1 MEGPKVYLAR
11 YCGDSVTE
19 ADSGRNSE
27 PTSRLATGLKAQA
40 RELGFS
46 LCGITTA
53 DATDHMAF
61 YRGWIDEGRH
71 GEMGYLARED
81 SLSRRADLKTT
92 LKNVRS
98 VVVVAHEY
106 FVPDP
111 EGVPGDP
118 SRGVIARYA
127 RGDDYHDV
135 VKKKLLTLARWVEA
149 QSPGV
154 QGRAYVDT
162 GPILER
168 DLARRAGIGWFGRNT
183 MLINPS
189 RGSYFFLGTLLLDID
204 LPADEPF
211 EEDRCGTCSAC
222 LDACPTGALMGRDG
236 SGAQVMDATR
246 CISYL
251 TIELRGAIPVE
262 LRPLM
267 GNRVY
272 GCDICQE
279 VCPFTSK
286 FSSPVSSSSE
296 YAARPELDGPPLLEL
311 TSRIL
316 SMSGKGYARAFADSP
331 LSRPRRNGMLR
342 NLCVALGNWGDPSAV
357 GTLGRALSDPSALVR
372 SHAAWA
378 LREVGTE
385 DALELLRLRAESESD
400 PLVLG
405 ELGGAPSG
413 AESSET

>member
-1 MEGPKVYLAR
+1 M
-11 YCGDSVTE
+11 TE

-61 YRGWIDEGRH
+61 YRGWIEEGRH
-71 GEMGYLARED
+71 GEMAYLSRED

-92 LKNVRS
+92 LETVRS

-111 EGVPGDP
+111 DGVPGDP

-135 VKKKLLTLARWVEA
+135 VEKKLLTLARWVEG
-149 QSPGV
+149 QSPGAR
-154 QGRAYVDT
+154 GRAYVDT

-183 MLINPS
+183 MLINPT
-189 RGSYFFLGTLLLDID
+189 RGSYFFVGTLLLDVD

-236 SGAQVMDATR
+236 SGAPVMDATR

-251 TIELRGAIPVE
+251 TIELRGAIPME
-262 LRPLM
+262 LRPLI

-279 VCPFTSK
+279 VCPWNDRFAEPTGEPAYS
-286 FSSPVSSSSE
+286 
-296 YAARPELDGPPLLEL
+296 ARDGLDGPELIELAERLLGADEESFREL
-311 TSRIL
+311 FRKSPI
-316 SMSGKGYARAFADSP
+316 KRAKRAG
-331 LSRPRRNGMLR
+331 LLR
-342 NLCVALGNWGDPSAV
+342 NVCVALGNWGAEDVVPVLRV
-357 GTLGRALSDPSALVR
+357 GLRDESTLVR

-378 LREVGTE
+378 LGRVGSPAAIE
-385 DALELLRLRAESESD
+385 ALSARFEEESD
-400 PLVLG
+400 ASLLDEIGRALNMSDTKPAV
-405 ELGGAPSG
+405 
-413 AESSET
+413 